1 MTKENYEMKTHN
13 KKVFEFYKKNP
24 SLDFEQINILCVDLF
39 ENILQDANNEMNKS
53 ISSQILLECTEN
65 KNKILELNNTLNK
78 LSNDLLIKS
87 LDIKRDYIEEVKT
100 IINTN
105 TNNTTDKIKSLIE
118 KSNEQL
124 LDKTYISNNNLMNEI
139 NIKNEKCNSS
149 LLDKTSIIINEIN
162 SNSLNKISSLIENST
177 IHLMDKTKIILNDII
192 PENQNRSNKQLQEDI
207 TRFSTLISEDIKK
220 IMNNYEH
227 SNENINDILHK
238 YQERINNNT
247 LSNSNL
253 QEKQDKL
260 FIEIST
266 FLNKNKDDN
275 ISTFINNFDNK
286 YSSLLQTIQQPILST
301 INSSEDR
308 INTSL
313 LSLNDL
319 SNKQHITTNTL
330 SEDFQSYLNKMRNSS
345 LKGQLSEN
353 QLNFVLTKMFP
364 TANINDTSKIT
375 SSGDFIMKRENRDP
389 ILIENKDYNKNVS
402 TDEVK
407 KFIIDC
413 DTQKTHGIFLS
424 QNTGITSKTN
434 YHIDIHKGHI
444 LVYVHNVE
452 FIPEKIQVA
461 VDIIDTLSSKIKELY
476 LINNVNE
483 NDDNVIS
490 KEIMD
495 DINNE
500 YQKLIIQK
508 ENLSNILND
517 FQKKMK
523 NQIDE
528 IKIPS
533 LEKYLESK
541 YASTT
546 QKGHTCEYCESYTT
560 STIKS
565 LSAHK
570 RACPKKPIQNII
582 LTDVIINKTDV
593 VTNKTDVVKT
603 NKKNK

>member
-364 TANINDTSKIT
+364 SADIIDTSKTT
-375 SSGDFIMKRENRDP
+375 SSGDFIMKRENRDA

-402 TDEVK
+402 TEEIK

-413 DTQKTHGIFLS
+413 DTQKSHGIFLS
-424 QNTGITSKTN
+424 QNTGITSKSN

-461 VDIIDTLSSKIKELY
+461 VDIIDTLSAKLKELN
-476 LINNVNE
+476 LINNIDE

-508 ENLSNILND
+508 ENLSNTLNE
-517 FQKKMK
+517 FQKKIK
-523 NQIDE
+523 TQIDE

-533 LEKYLESK
+533 LEKYLLSK
-541 YASTT
+541 YASTI
-546 QKGHTCEYCESYTT
+546 QKAHTCEFCDSYTT
-560 STIKS
+560 NTIKS

-570 RACPKKPIQNII
+570 RACPKKPIPQNII
-582 LTDVIINKTDV
+582 VTEV
-593 VTNKTDVVKT
+593 VTNKTIT
-603 NKKNK
+603 SKKK